1 MKVLYIIIIIT
12 ISAAGFNLKT
22 APNSYDKKSSTVST
36 TTTTIYHPPNYFLP
50 YIKKTLLQFLTTLVF
65 QRLKKI
71 NFC

>member
-50 YIKKTLLQFLTTLVF
+50 YIKNSTTVSNYISISTF
-65 QRLKKI
+65 KKI